1 MPYVKI
7 YYNTNDRDKIAEFRQ
22 CLGIKSESNVNGLQV
37 IYVQQKNL
45 SKLHEYQLNGTIQV
59 RQTL

>member
-7 YYNTNDRDKIAEFRQ
+7 YYKTKDRDKIKEFRQ
-22 CLGIKSESNVNGLQV
+22 YFGIQSESNVNGHQV

-45 SKLHEYQLNGTIQV
+45 SKLYEYQLNGTIQV